1 MPDEEPPLP
10 APAFPPAPPSAPP
23 VAGLNMCIHQFPQ
36 KPAAFFGNISNWGW
50 ETWRWWDSSDCCWI
64 GTLSQVTCES
74 LTCAFTSESTCELYL
89 RLVHVLVS
97 LPVSLNLTCVFTCV
111 FGELVTWDYLAWIQG
126 QRCEGEGWISGGAT
140 SRWRK
145 GSGEWWYSG
154 NGYRSCTCEGGGAGN
169 WWGWGDARQLERD
182 LPEAEEE
189 GHQDD
194 WWVEKSEED

>member
-1 MPDEEPPLP
+1 MKNLLSLRRHFLQLPHQPLP
-10 APAFPPAPPSAPP
+10 QWLGWTCAFISFLRSLQP
-23 VAGLNMCIHQFPQ
+23 
-36 KPAAFFGNISNWGW
+36 FFGNISNWGW
-50 ETWRWWDSSDCCWI
+50 ETWGWWDSSDCCWI
-64 GTLSQVTCES
+64 STSSQVTCES

-97 LPVSLNLTCVFTCV
+97 LPVSLNLTCVITCV
-111 FGELVTWDYLAWIQG
+111 FGELVTWDYLAWTQG
-126 QRCEGEGWISGGAT
+126 QRCEGEGGISGGA
-140 SRWRK
+140 

-154 NGYRSCTCEGGGAGN
+154 NGYRSCTCEGGGSGRAGN

-189 GHQDD
+189 GQQDD